1 MQRLVYSPKVYVFIK
16 DSEGEVRNVSDF
28 VVSGSVTRRINQ
40 VSSAEIELRNPN
52 KIFTNPKVGVPFMPM
67 DPITIYLERLYG
79 HPVRVFTGYLDK
91 TPYYQLY
98 PGTIRLE
105 ASCTLKR
112 LLYRFFDIALPY
124 TLSFLAEHGWVNA
137 NGQGRLL
144 TPNGEFAD
152 NTKRDGGVLIIG
164 DSLTVG
170 SESDLRKKLKGAVVI
185 SQGSE
190 PTKWG
195 VDQLEAQKGSLPGT
209 VVMGFGTNDTPDE
222 KAFRKQVERALKIV
236 GPDRHLVWINVWRTH
251 PTANTNELSG
261 LNIVLE
267 ELAEEH
273 PNMSIVDWA
282 KMVSDEEVTLGDN
295 AHTDPA
301 GYKKRADAISQTVG
315 GKSEKARA
323 IKIKQMTAQEG
334 FSSIGELLMDTLVEI
349 GGWDPDRVLIE
360 NLPAALPDRLAGL
373 YDSMVY
379 ESEAIKGEFSKMLKE
394 MIGESSLGGSNY
406 GSGNSSSRSGIS
418 LNNLDKEQNMVLDYI
433 VSIGKDREVPRRW
446 ILAAIATGLVETG
459 GPNPGDGGLRNP
471 SKITDHDSQG
481 WRQERLMYYKDPLN
495 VPASVNRFYDE
506 CAAEDRGQGIGN
518 LAQDVQGSDHPE
530 RYAQRLDEAIKLL
543 EQWES
548 KYGATGNKH
557 KKGKKD
563 NEADENAPVKRSER
577 KGGNKASSS
586 SGDLYS
592 PVKGLSTEGWPGPG
606 GSFGAPRSY
615 QGGHAGV
622 DVPSALGD
630 IWYSITDGEV
640 VAVSNSWYQGSGCV
654 VVKSTQKIDNFPD
667 GLRLGYGGTQ
677 SISVQ
682 VGDKVRA
689 GDPIAVGGT
698 HGSGPHLHFFIR
710 KDDLATNGDTSLGD
724 PTSLVKAAA
733 KGQQPTKGPGK
744 YGGDGKGGSSITGD
758 VLGDGAAQAFA
769 ATLELPGVMEMA
781 EAMALQGHKSLMNDK
796 PLMPFIQQL
805 VEASLR
811 SFQSMPN
818 GDFFAFYPDYFG
830 ELHHHPPYWEIDD
843 IEILD
848 GGVDLTDDNLV
859 THMYVVGD
867 TAVPF
872 GGDVLANKMF
882 TTGVV
887 DIFSAFGVGMVDV
900 RTPDETMTKA
910 EKKELAK
917 TGQPGANNLLGVK
930 NLLERDQAVQF
941 LQRYGPRPVVED
953 MPLVKNHVYEMFLA
967 YQKFM
972 LGWSRQFVTPFTFT
986 FMPELY
992 PGGKVGF
999 PRHSLQMYIE
1009 EVTHS
1014 FDYSSGFTTTATLSA
1029 PSVYVSGRGGSA
1041 AEQLAKLPP
1050 NMVEAIIDP
1059 IRRSAETS
1067 YGDS

>member
-1 MQRLVYSPKVYVFIK
+1 MQRLVYSPKAYVFIK
-16 DSEGEVRNVSDF
+16 DKDGVVRNVSDF

-40 VSSAEIELRNPN
+40 VSSAEIELRNPD
-52 KIFTNPKVGVPFMPM
+52 KIFTNPKTGVPFMPM

-124 TLSFLAEHGWVNA
+124 TMSFLAEHGWVNA

-152 NTKRDGGVLIIG
+152 DTKRDGGVLVIG

-170 SESDLRKKLKGAVVI
+170 SDSALRKKLKGATVI

-190 PTKWG
+190 PTAWG
-195 VDQLEAQKGSLPGT
+195 IEQLEAQRRLPGT
-209 VVMGFGTNDTPDE
+209 VVMAFGTNDSDDE
-222 KAFRKQVERALKIV
+222 AAFKRLVKKALDIV
-236 GPDRHLVWINVWRTH
+236 GPDRHLVWVNVWRYNSNKT
-251 PTANTNELSG
+251 TNEISG
-261 LNIVLE
+261 LNIVLD
-267 ELAEEH
+267 ELAEEN

-282 KMVSDEEVTLGDN
+282 SMVRDNDVDISDN
-295 AHTDPA
+295 AHTDSG
-301 GYKKRADAISQTVG
+301 GYKKRAEAIAQTVG

-349 GGWDPDRVLIE
+349 GGWDSDHVLIE
-360 NLPAALPDRLAGL
+360 QLPAELPDRLAGL
-373 YDSMVY
+373 YDAMMY
-379 ESEAIKGEFSKMLKE
+379 ESQAVKGEFSDMLKK
-394 MIGESSLGGSNY
+394 MIGSGALGGSAY
-406 GSGNSSSRSGIS
+406 GSGG
-418 LNNLDKEQNMVLDYI
+418 
-433 VSIGKDREVPRRW
+433 
-446 ILAAIATGLVETG
+446 
-459 GPNPGDGGLRNP
+459 GDGGKMEITGELKELEDVIPVMIRSSNRHNIPPEMMIATWLIEWPSFKDTPGNPHYGWFQWDRKDGPAGSYQYGGVTQSRKNGCYDLGFASDSYAQAAAGWASKHPDLRN
-471 SKITDHDSQG
+471 SLLQWTMK
-481 WRQERLMYYKDPLN
+481 
-495 VPASVNRFYDE
+495 
-506 CAAEDRGQGIGN
+506 
-518 LAQDVQGSDHPE
+518 VQGVNGSNNPLYPQTWAD
-530 RYAQRLDEAIKLL
+530 KLATARNYI
-543 EQWES
+543 S
-548 KYGATGNKH
+548 KYGKGTGSSPSTNAATT
-557 KKGKKD
+557 
-563 NEADENAPVKRSER
+563 KRSER
-577 KGGNKASSS
+577 KGGNKNEKP
-586 SGDLYS
+586 SGSGEYVYPLEKKADS
-592 PVKGLSTEGWPGPG
+592 VGTPADHAGRGGSWQNEGWDLFVPVGTKVLSCADG
-606 GSFGAPRSY
+606 RVTKAYLGTGALT
-615 QGGHAGV
+615 AGWQ
-622 DVPSALGD
+622 
-630 IWYSITDGEV
+630 ISITADNGEQFFY
-640 VAVSNSWYQGSGCV
+640 N
-654 VVKSTQKIDNFPD
+654 
-667 GLRLGYGGTQ
+667 
-677 SISVQ
+677 
-682 VGDKVRA
+682 
-689 GDPIAVGGT
+689 
-698 HGSGPHLHFFIR
+698 LH
-710 KDDLATNGDTSLGD
+710 
-724 PTSLVKAAA
+724 
-733 KGQQPTKGPGK
+733 
-744 YGGDGKGGSSITGD
+744 GGSSSRVQTNDKVTKGQVIGLSGDTNGAHLHWSVNDGWPNRGNVAQQVLGSDVVKGSAGSGGGGGFGGGSNTGD

-830 ELHHHPPYWEIDD
+830 ELYHHPPYWEIDD

-867 TAVPF
+867 TAAPF
-872 GGDVLANKMF
+872 SGDALSNKMF

-887 DIFSAFGVGMVDV
+887 DIFSAFGIDVVDV

-910 EKKELAK
+910 EKKGLAK
-917 TGQPGANNLLGVK
+917 SGEAGSNNLLGVR

-1014 FDYSSGFTTTATLSA
+1014 FDYSGGFTTTATLSA
-1029 PSVYVSGRGGSA
+1029 PSVYAKNA
-1041 AEQLAKLPP
+1041 ADALENLPP
-1050 NMVEAIIDP
+1050 NMVEAIIEP
-1059 IRRSAETS
+1059 VRGSAAP
-1067 YGDS
+1067 